1 MKNILLVVDITRQRL
16 RQRRLPITASL
27 LERVIFGLQ
36 HCCENILHCRI
47 ILVLL
52 MYLDDQRD
60 ELVCGCIRF
69 VHERERLA
77 GVVTGCLFASF
88 CQAMQGNLRQ
98 GFATHLARPRELQ
111 LKILFRPL
119 ETVEW

>member
-1 MKNILLVVDITRQRL
+1 MKNILLVGDIARQRL

-27 LERVIFGLQ
+27 LKRVIFGLQ
-36 HCCENILHCRI
+36 RCYENLLHCRI

-52 MYLDDQRD
+52 MYLDDKRD
-60 ELVCGCIRF
+60 ELVCGSIRF

-77 GVVTGCLFASF
+77 GIVAGCLFARF

-111 LKILFRPL
+111 LKVLFRSL
-119 ETVEW
+119 ETVER